1 MKTSP
6 NDWLSWDEKEVLPF
20 TGGIRFHLRT
30 VEPITVTNEF
40 GLLLAYGTGQ
50 QEIAV
55 TGTGECHFQC
65 DGAIWLR
72 PSSRV
77 QERLKASTE
86 IFTTLD
92 RPAPM
97 SPEMQAI
104 QRMMR
109 RNEIE
114 RERDRQEMEKRFAD
128 RQFIDVGSQPSND
141 VGKAPPKET
150 EKVRTDAA
158 TSSVG
163 AEKQSEPSSGNNAP
177 PNGEPAGASAGDDSE
192 PPDS

>member
-6 NDWLSWDEKEVLPF
+6 NDWLSWDEKELLPF
-20 TGGIRFHLRT
+20 TGGIHFHLRT

-40 GLLLAYGTGQ
+40 GLVLGHGTGE

-55 TGTGECHFQC
+55 TGDGECHFQC
-65 DGAIWLR
+65 NGAIWLR

-104 QRMMR
+104 HRMMR
-109 RNEIE
+109 RNEME

-128 RQFIDVGSQPSND
+128 RQLIDVGSQPASD
-141 VGKAPPKET
+141 VGKAQTDQKK
-150 EKVRTDAA
+150 KVRKDA
-158 TSSVG
+158 TGSSVG
-163 AEKQSEPSSGNNAP
+163 TTEQSEPPSGEDAAP
-177 PNGEPAGASAGDDSE
+177 TGKHEDATIGDDSQ
-192 PPDS
+192 PPDR

>member
-6 NDWLSWDEKEVLPF
+6 DDWLSWDEKEVLPF
-20 TGGIRFHLRT
+20 EGGIHFHLRT

-50 QEIAV
+50 QEIFV
-55 TGTGECHFQC
+55 TGQGECHFQC

-77 QERLKASTE
+77 QERMKVSTE

-104 QRMMR
+104 HRMMR

-114 RERDRQEMEKRFAD
+114 RERDRQEMERRFAD
-128 RQFIDVGSQPSND
+128 RQLIDVGSQPSND
-141 VGKAPPKET
+141 VVKTPTKEKK
-150 EKVRTDAA
+150 KVRTDAA
-158 TSSVG
+158 SSSVG
-163 AEKQSEPSSGNNAP
+163 SEEQSEPPSGKDAATDGSPAVETSGN
-177 PNGEPAGASAGDDSE
+177 DSE
-192 PPDS
+192 PSDS